1 MLITNKNAFLG
12 FKDILK
18 FIYLEGSLPTEKKIV
33 ILALTF

>member
-12 FKDILK
+12 FQDILK
-18 FIYLEGSLPTEKKIV
+18 LIYLEGSLPTEKKIV